1 MTLPT
6 TGQLALSQVQT
17 EFGGSNPVRLSEYYA
32 AGLYVP
38 AVTPSVPKTGQVSM
52 SAYRGKSVNVL
63 VTPNYPVYVLG
74 QVNVVSP
81 WIGTN
86 LIGNWPDAAS
96 QWIWNTSGAPTA
108 APTNVT
114 VRLQAQY
121 YNGSGANQAATIW
134 AGIDNSGTVYV
145 NNAAVLTVASWTPAS
160 TANVTLSPGW
170 NLITLHGVNAG
181 AAENP
186 AGAVFSMYVSGAVV
200 LRSGSGWTYY

>member
-81 WIGTN
+81 WVGTN
-86 LIGNWPDAAS
+86 LIGNWPDSAI
-96 QWIWNTSGAPTA
+96 QP
-108 APTNVT
+108 
-114 VRLQAQY
+114 
-121 YNGSGANQAATIW
+121 AN
-134 AGIDNSGTVYV
+134 
-145 NNAAVLTVASWTPAS
+145 
-160 TANVTLSPGW
+160 
-170 NLITLHGVNAG
+170 
-181 AAENP
+181 
-186 AGAVFSMYVSGAVV
+186 
-200 LRSGSGWTYY
+200 